1 MSGEGAEEGDSG
13 RFPGRYIVVGMLVF
27 VALFLVVGFVLAYR
41 LTPAAE
47 RFHEEAAPT
56 SQR

>member
-1 MSGEGAEEGDSG
+1 MSGEGAEDGGRG

-27 VALFLVVGFVLAYR
+27 VVLFLAVGLVLAYR

-47 RFHEEAAPT
+47 RFHEEAPA
-56 SQR
+56 SRR